1 MNVQYMQCG
10 LIFQGLVIH
19 DVGVAQGESIPPWQT
34 DKFVKLGRYELHSGG
49 GDGLVFASGVFFKE
63 EDVAGDAP
71 SSFFMM
77 D

>member
-10 LIFQGLVIH
+10 FIIQGLVVR
-19 DVGVAQGESIPPWQT
+19 DAGVAQGGSRPPWRV
-34 DKFVKLGRYELHSGG
+34 DRFVDLGRYELHSDT
-49 GDGLVFASGVFFKE
+49 GDGLIFASGVFTKE